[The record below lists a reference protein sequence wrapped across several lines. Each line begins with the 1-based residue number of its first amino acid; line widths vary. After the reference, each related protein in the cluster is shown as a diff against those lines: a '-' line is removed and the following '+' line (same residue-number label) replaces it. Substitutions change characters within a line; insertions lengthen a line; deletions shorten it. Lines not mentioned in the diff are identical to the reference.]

1 MPDDFD
7 STENFTEYLGRV
19 AQPRRVHRGA
29 LEPSDG
35 ECSAVA
41 GVVGG
46 ELGAIVIVC
55 VGDQILSIFTITK

>member
-1 MPDDFD
+1 MPDDSD

-35 ECSAVA
+35 KCSAVA

-55 VGDQILSIFTITK
+55 VGDQILSIFTVEE